1 MKEKPKYNMEELSK
15 NKLVR
20 FIKILYKILLVLDIP
35 LVLNILY
42 YAIITP
48 SSFVLDKIIPSYV
61 STYNLVVGCLNIAY
75 VTFLLIIAI
84 VLSISTKIRIYKNKK

>member
-1 MKEKPKYNMEELSK
+1 MKEKPNYNMEELSK

>member
-1 MKEKPKYNMEELSK
+1 MEELSK

>member
-48 SSFVLDKIIPSYV
+48 SSFVLDKIIPSYI

>member
-1 MKEKPKYNMEELSK
+1 MKEKPKYNIEEISK